1 MGKLTMVTKGGGI
14 TRAKHMRTRMNL
26 VAKVVKNLRV
36 VIPYVYTLQML
47 ADGLSKMINGKD
59 F

>member
-1 MGKLTMVTKGGGI
+1 
-14 TRAKHMRTRMNL
+14 MNL